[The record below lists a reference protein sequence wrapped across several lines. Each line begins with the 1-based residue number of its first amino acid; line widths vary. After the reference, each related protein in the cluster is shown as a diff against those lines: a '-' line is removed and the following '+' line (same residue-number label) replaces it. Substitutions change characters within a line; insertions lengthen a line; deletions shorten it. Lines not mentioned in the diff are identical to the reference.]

1 MVYTLISDGPLAPNL
16 GPPTG
21 RGRVGAVAAQA
32 IDGSTDRWVEK
43 RWRLKRL
50 KKNSF
55 FPMKT

>member
-32 IDGSTDRWVEK
+32 IDGSMDR
-43 RWRLKRL
+43 RIGGS
-50 KKNSF
+50 KNGGALNV
-55 FPMKT
+55 